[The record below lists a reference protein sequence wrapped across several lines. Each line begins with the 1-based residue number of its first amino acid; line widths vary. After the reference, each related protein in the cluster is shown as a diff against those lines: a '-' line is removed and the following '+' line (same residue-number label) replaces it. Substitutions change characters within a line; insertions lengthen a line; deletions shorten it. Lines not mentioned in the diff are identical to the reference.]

1 MSRALGAGATYFALA
16 FAAGFLLG
24 SVRVIALEPALGGT
38 AAVALELPVMLAI
51 SWLACGWTLRRWRVS
66 PAPAHRLVMG
76 LSAFGLLMAA
86 ETATGMLLMGRTA
99 AQQWEAVLSPAG
111 RLGLA
116 AQIAF
121 AAFPLLRRRGGSP
134 A

>member
-1 MSRALGAGATYFALA
+1 MIRALGAGVTYFALV

-24 SVRVIALEPALGGT
+24 SVRVLALEPALGGT
-38 AAVALELPVMLAI
+38 AAVVLELPVMLAI
-51 SWLACGWTLRRWRVS
+51 SWLACGWTLRRWRVL
-66 PAPAHRLVMG
+66 PGLAHRLVMG

-86 ETATGMLLMGRTA
+86 ETATGMLLMGRSA
-99 AQQWEAVLSPAG
+99 AEQWAALMSPSG

-121 AAFPLLRRRGGSP
+121 AVFPLLQRRGATP